1 MLRRTILKI
10 RRTFSATD
18 TLKDELLNNPQF
30 DKAFPH
36 LAGYKEETRNPVK
49 KEELDFIKSLL

>member
-1 MLRRTILKI
+1 MLRRAFVKL

-18 TLKDELLNNPQF
+18 LIKEELLNNPQF

-36 LAGYKEETRNPVK
+36 LSGYKEETRNPVK